1 MITLFDDWVILI
13 NEYDYCLAKLLGTR
27 TRKDGREETEY
38 KRYGY
43 YGSISGCLR
52 ELMKQLT
59 RESLAGHSST
69 LPEACE
75 AIDECSQ
82 RVERLLEFLEERECI

>member
-27 TRKDGREETEY
+27 TRKDGREETDY

-59 RESLAGHSST
+59 RESLSGHSST
-69 LPEACE
+69 LPEACKV
-75 AIDECSQ
+75 IDECSQ
-82 RVERLLEFLEERECI
+82 RVERLLEFLEERERI

>member
-1 MITLFDDWVILI
+1 MITLFDDWVILV
-13 NEYDYCLAKLLGTR
+13 NEFDYCLAKSLGIR
-27 TRKDGREETEY
+27 TRKDGKEEALY

-43 YGSISGCLR
+43 FGSISGCLR

-75 AIDECSQ
+75 AIKECSH
-82 RVERLLEFLEERECI
+82 RVERLLEFLEERERI